1 MWHEQD
7 MKISLAMTMTF
18 YLVLSYPSHMEGGQ
32 NMKGV
37 NKALELHSLFR
48 PAHPMMGAVIAWLIL
63 SPSKETYPHPMEAV
77 NA

>member
-1 MWHEQD
+1 

-48 PAHPMMGAVIAWLIL
+48 PAHPMMGAVIA
-63 SPSKETYPHPMEAV
+63 
-77 NA
+77 